1 MRLIICSFLGLMEGG
16 ESIFDEIFEEENL
29 DVEDVDMLDVEEGEL
44 VEQNSQIATGQ
55 NSAGDVNKENQ
66 DSGNK
71 NRRRRNKKKNKRK
84 KGYSGPNV
92 TDINRF
98 VLDVCKRLKEKK
110 SYLVWT
116 AVACLGVSALSDLV
130 KEEGSVLW
138 CEKCGEKGASGGVVL
153 LILFCCLLHWSIQ
166 IDIKGSGVS
175 FAVSITWRWI
185 LCLKLKLMWPV
196 DAIQACGGQ
205 KTADGRRFRTGG
217 GILWGILKV
226 RDPNVYKEIMKKGNE
241 FEKQFSKQNNMK
253 TPTKNRETT
262 TTSQGI
268 VIPSKDHTTTS
279 TTTTVSILDGSD
291 DIPPVAQNQVEQR
304 SDNEGKRAPVH
315 DRIRVPVAYDDD
327 LLGAEDPKEI
337 AEVWILAKE
346 LTY

>member
-1 MRLIICSFLGLMEGG
+1 MEGG

-130 KEEGSVLW
+130 KE
-138 CEKCGEKGASGGVVL
+138 
-153 LILFCCLLHWSIQ
+153 
-166 IDIKGSGVS
+166 
-175 FAVSITWRWI
+175 
-185 LCLKLKLMWPV
+185 V

-241 FEKQFSKQNNMK
+241 FE

-327 LLGAEDPKEI
+327 LLGAEDPK
-337 AEVWILAKE
+337 V
-346 LTY
+346 